1 MRRRESKAALLSS
14 LSVIRPEQDRSS
26 SPYASTQCCPVVVV
40 VDYAHA
46 GDAGSKIESI
56 VVLPISSSHQLRAGL
71 PDHLLCFCGVL
82 L

>member
-14 LSVIRPEQDRSS
+14 LSVIHPEQDRSS
-26 SPYASTQCCPVVVV
+26 SPYASTQCCPVVV
-40 VDYAHA
+40 DYAHA
-46 GDAGSKIESI
+46 GDAGSKIDSI